1 MTALVRYRNQTYEAT
16 LSSACLIGKDMFVIV
31 TFKTGYKIP
40 KQLHI
45 SHVKSFNVATNH
57 QAAKVA

>member
-16 LSSACLIGKDMFVIV
+16 LSSARLIGGEMFVDV

-45 SHVKSFNVATNH
+45 SHVKSFGVA
-57 QAAKVA
+57 QAQERAA